1 MLPKA
6 DLRVEVESRETLLSG
21 FLRVDRLRLRHS
33 LFAGGSS
40 ETMTRELLLRPRAV
54 GVLLFDPNLD
64 QVVLVR
70 QIRIG
75 MLDEGQDP
83 WLLELVAGM
92 VEPGEQ
98 PIEVAARESVEEAD
112 LAPRGLVKISE
123 YYNSPGISNERITL
137 FCGRVDAS
145 TAGGVFGLDDE
156 HEDIEVVVLDVEEAV
171 RLVETGKIHNAMS
184 IIALQW
190 LQIHRRQLE
199 ASWSAEAETDTETK

>member
-1 MLPKA
+1 MSL
-6 DLRVEVESRETLLSG
+6 DLKVEVEARETALDT
-21 FLRVDRLRLRHS
+21 FLRVDRLRLRHE
-33 LFAGGSS
+33 LFGGGFSD
-40 ETMTRELLLRPRAV
+40 TMTRELLLRPRAV
-54 GVLLFDPNLD
+54 GVLLFDPVLEK
-64 QVVLVR
+64 VVLVR

-98 PIEVAARESVEEAD
+98 PQEVAARESLEEAD
-112 LAPRGLVKISE
+112 LAPQNLVQISE

-137 FCGRVDAS
+137 FCGRVDSAG
-145 TAGGVFGLDDE
+145 AGGVFGLADE

-171 RLVETGKIHNAMS
+171 SLVEAGKIHNAMT

-190 LQIHRRQLE
+190 LQLHRRELE
-199 ASWSAEAETDTETK
+199 ASWTAG

>member
-1 MLPKA
+1 MSLELK
-6 DLRVEVESRETLLSG
+6 VEVEARETTLDT
-21 FLRVDRLRLRHS
+21 FLRVDRLRLRHE
-33 LFAGGSS
+33 LFGGGFSD
-40 ETMTRELLLRPRAV
+40 TMTRELLLRPRAV
-54 GVLLFDPNLD
+54 GVLLFDPVLEK
-64 QVVLVR
+64 VVLVR

-98 PIEVAARESVEEAD
+98 PQEVAARESLEEAD
-112 LAPRGLVKISE
+112 LAPKNLVQISE

-137 FCGRVDAS
+137 FCGRVDSAG
-145 TAGGVFGLDDE
+145 AGGVFGLADE

-171 RLVETGKIHNAMS
+171 SLVEAGKIHNAMT

-190 LQIHRRQLE
+190 LQLHRRELE
-199 ASWSAEAETDTETK
+199 ASWTAG

>member
-1 MLPKA
+1 
-6 DLRVEVESRETLLSG
+6 
-21 FLRVDRLRLRHS
+21 LRVDRLRLRHE
-33 LFAGGSS
+33 LFGGGFSD
-40 ETMTRELLLRPRAV
+40 TMTRELLLRPRAV
-54 GVLLFDPNLD
+54 GVLLFDPVLEK
-64 QVVLVR
+64 VVLVR

-98 PIEVAARESVEEAD
+98 PQEVAARESLEEAD
-112 LAPRGLVKISE
+112 LAPQNLVQISE

-137 FCGRVDAS
+137 FCGRVDSAG
-145 TAGGVFGLDDE
+145 AGGVFGLADE

-171 RLVETGKIHNAMS
+171 SLVEAGKIHNAMT

-190 LQIHRRQLE
+190 LQLHRRELE
-199 ASWSAEAETDTETK
+199 ASWTAG